1 MHKVRAAVADRF
13 YLGELALGRRLTLML
28 TFNALLIAS
37 AYIQIPLPFS
47 PVPITAQT
55 MAVLACGLFLGPV
68 AGSLTVLAYLVEG
81 ALGLPV
87 FAGGTAGLVKFFG
100 PTGGYLA
107 GFVLAAFVVGHL
119 SERLGSMTYTRLLI
133 ILTCGSALIF
143 STGLI
148 GLAVFAPQGNLL
160 EIGLFPF
167 LPGALVK
174 IVVVAS
180 ALSAYKK
187 VRQSI

>member
-1 MHKVRAAVADRF
+1 MLRVKAAVADRF
-13 YLGELALGRRLTLML
+13 YLGELALGRRLTFMI

-37 AYIQIPLPFS
+37 AYIQMPLPFS

-68 AGSLTVLAYLVEG
+68 TGALTVLAYLLEG

-87 FAGGTAGLVKFFG
+87 FAGGTAGLAKIFG

-107 GFVLAAFVVGHL
+107 GFVLAAFMVGYL
-119 SERLGSMTYTRLLI
+119 SERIKAMSYFRLL
-133 ILTCGSALIF
+133 LTLAAGSTMIF
-143 STGLI
+143 VTGLV
-148 GLAVFAPQGNLL
+148 GLAVFAPEGNLL
-160 EIGLFPF
+160 EIGLYPF
-167 LPGALVK
+167 LPGAMVK

-180 ALSAYKK
+180 ALSVYKK
-187 VRQSI
+187 IRKSL

>member
-119 SERLGSMTYTRLLI
+119 SERLVSMTYTRLLI
-133 ILTCGSALIF
+133 VLTCGSALIF
-143 STGLI
+143 AAGLT

-160 EIGLFPF
+160 EVGLFPF